1 MQTYYNNNPSLKK
14 AMNGYL
20 SFYFKGQDSFEK
32 NTSGIYVKDP
42 SAYLRYIV
50 GGNVLSYDGKTDTS
64 SLQAAHSLESLTV
77 RQQKKL
83 PQQLQRKKPVIRT
96 CGTL

>member
-50 GGNVLSYDGKTDTS
+50 GEMFFPMMEE
-64 SLQAAHSLESLTV
+64 HSLESLTV